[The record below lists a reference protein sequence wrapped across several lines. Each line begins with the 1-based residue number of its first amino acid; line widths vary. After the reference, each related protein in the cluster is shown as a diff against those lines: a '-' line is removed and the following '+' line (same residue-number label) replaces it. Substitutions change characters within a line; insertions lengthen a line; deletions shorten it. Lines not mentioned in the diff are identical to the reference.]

1 VSDYPDPRKKWSANY
16 KYKIISTVQ
25 VESRKSFIKN
35 LRAMALYM
43 EDEITDEE
51 FHLFASGEG
60 HLPRVDTYRVEGV
73 AEI

>member
-1 VSDYPDPRKKWSANY
+1 MSDYPNPQAKWLPNY
-16 KYKIISTVQ
+16 KYKITSTIQ

-43 EDEITDEE
+43 EDEVTDEE
-51 FHLFASGEG
+51 FHQFASGEG
-60 HLPRVDTYRVEGV
+60 QLPRVDTYKMEGV